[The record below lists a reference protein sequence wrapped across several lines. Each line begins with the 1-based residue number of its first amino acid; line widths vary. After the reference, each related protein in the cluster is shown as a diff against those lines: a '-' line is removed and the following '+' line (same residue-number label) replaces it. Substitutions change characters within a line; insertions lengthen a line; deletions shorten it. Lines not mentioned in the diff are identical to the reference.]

1 MFTLLL
7 LQSTLCYNILLK
19 VKIIYIEF
27 KPKFGGTVLS
37 KRLRVTKQVSAEEIA
52 QQYKYIDTIK
62 NYNQDITTQS
72 GKPMR
77 YNIETF
83 GCQMN
88 ENDSER
94 LSGMLSEMGYSE
106 CDNRK
111 DSDLIIFNT
120 CCVREN
126 AEQKVYGHLGALKK
140 LKEINPDLIIAV
152 CGCMMQQPEVV
163 DHIKKTYRHVDIVF
177 GTHNLY
183 KFPEL
188 LNSAITTKSTVIDVW
203 DSTGSIA
210 ENMPITRKDNLKAWV
225 TVMYGCNNFCSYCIV
240 PYVRGRERSRSL
252 EEIRNEVEALAR
264 EGCKEITLLGQNVNS
279 YGKDLDGEYTFAG
292 LLRELNR
299 IDGIER
305 IRFMTSHPKDLSD
318 ELIYAM
324 RDCEKVCE
332 HLHLPVQAGST
343 KILADMNRKYT
354 KEQYLDLLS
363 KVKENIPGIS
373 LSTDIIVGFPGETE
387 EDFLETLDVVSKA
400 RFDMAY
406 TFLYSKRTGTPAAKN
421 PDQITEEVKKQ
432 RFDRLLQLQNT
443 VSKEINDE
451 LLGKEVEVLV
461 EGLSKSSK
469 TTYTG
474 RTRGNKIVNFKGS
487 PELVGTLVKVKIDTI
502 QTWSLQGKLVK

>member
-1 MFTLLL
+1 M
-7 LQSTLCYNILLK
+7 
-19 VKIIYIEF
+19 
-27 KPKFGGTVLS
+27 S
-37 KRLRVTKQVSAEEIA
+37 KRVTTQVSAEEIA
-52 QQYKYIDTIK
+52 QQYKYIETLKD
-62 NYNQDITTQS
+62 YNQQKIS
-72 GKPMR
+72 GLGRPVK

-106 CDNRK
+106 CFKRAE
-111 DSDLIIFNT
+111 SDLIIFNT

-140 LKEINPDLIIAV
+140 LKEKKPELIIAI

-163 DHIKKTYRHVDIVF
+163 EHIKRVYRHVDIVF
-177 GTHNLY
+177 GTHNLF

-188 LNSAITTKSTVIDVW
+188 LSNAIETGSTVIDVW

-240 PYVRGRERSRSL
+240 PYVRGRERSRSI
-252 EEIRNEVEALAR
+252 EDIKNEVTKLAG
-264 EGCKEITLLGQNVNS
+264 EGCKEVTLLGQNVNS
-279 YGKDLDGEYTFAG
+279 YGKDIEGEFSFAG
-292 LLRELNR
+292 LLRELNTVE
-299 IDGIER
+299 GIER

-343 KILADMNRKYT
+343 KILEDMNRRYT
-354 KEQYLDLLS
+354 KEQYLALLD

-387 EDFLETLDVVSKA
+387 EDFAETLDVIKQA

-421 PDQITEEVKKQ
+421 PDQIPEEVKKE
-432 RFDRLLQLQNT
+432 RFERLLELQNT
-443 VSKEINDE
+443 VSREINDE

-474 RTRGNKIVNFKGS
+474 RTRENKIVNFKGS
-487 PELVGTLVKVKIDTI
+487 SELVGKLVKVKIDTV
-502 QTWSLQGKLVK
+502 QTWSLLGKVIL

>member
-1 MFTLLL
+1 M
-7 LQSTLCYNILLK
+7 S
-19 VKIIYIEF
+19 E
-27 KPKFGGTVLS
+27 G
-37 KRLRVTKQVSAEEIA
+37 KRITTKVSAEEIN
-52 QQYKYIDTIK
+52 QQYKYIETMK
-62 NYNQDITTQS
+62 QYNQGIIS
-72 GKPMR
+72 GLGKPVR

-106 CDNRK
+106 CSERK

-140 LKEINPDLIIAV
+140 LKETNPNLIIAI
-152 CGCMMQQPEVV
+152 CGCMMQQKEVV
-163 DHIKKTYRHVDIVF
+163 DHIKKTYKHVDIIF

-188 LNSAITTKSTVIDVW
+188 LNTAITTKSTIIDVW

-210 ENMPITRKDNLKAWV
+210 ENMPIARKDNIKAWV

-252 EEIRNEVEALAR
+252 EEIINEVEKLA
-264 EGCKEITLLGQNVNS
+264 EDGCKEITLLGQNVNS
-279 YGKDLDGEYTFAG
+279 YGKDLEGDLTFAG
-292 LLRELNR
+292 LLRELNK
-299 IDGIER
+299 IQGIER

-318 ELIYAM
+318 ELIYVM

-332 HLHLPVQAGST
+332 HLHLPVQSGSS
-343 KILADMNRKYT
+343 KVLDEMNRKYK
-354 KEQYLDLLS
+354 KEQYLELIE
-363 KVKENIPGIS
+363 KVKSNIPGIA

-387 EDFLETLDVVSKA
+387 EDFNETLDVVAKA

-421 PDQITEEVKKQ
+421 PEQIPESVKKQ
-432 RFDRLLQLQNT
+432 RFDKLLELQNT
-443 VSKEINDE
+443 ISKEINDQ
-451 LLGKEVEVLV
+451 LLGKEMEVLV

-474 RTRGNKIVNFKGS
+474 RTRENKIVNFKGS
-487 PELVGTLVKVKIDTI
+487 PDMIGKLVKVKIDEI
-502 QTWSLQGKLVK
+502 QTWSLLGKVAEDQV

>member
-1 MFTLLL
+1 LSEGKRITK
-7 LQSTLCYNILLK
+7 K
-19 VKIIYIEF
+19 VS
-27 KPKFGGTVLS
+27 V
-37 KRLRVTKQVSAEEIA
+37 EEIA
-52 QQYKYIDTIK
+52 QQYAYIETIK
-62 NYNQDITTQS
+62 QHNQDIIAS
-72 GKPMR
+72 FGKPIR
-77 YNIETF
+77 YCIETF

-106 CDNRK
+106 SSSRE

-140 LKEINPDLIIAV
+140 LKETNPNLIIAI
-152 CGCMMQQPEVV
+152 CGCMMQQEEVV
-163 DHIKKTYRHVDIVF
+163 QHIKKTYKHVDIIF

-188 LNSAITTKSTVIDVW
+188 LNTAITTKSTVIDVW

-210 ENMPITRKDNLKAWV
+210 ENMPISRKDKIKAWV

-252 EEIRNEVEALAR
+252 EEIREEVEKLAD

-279 YGKDLDGEYTFAG
+279 YGKDLDGELTFAG
-292 LLRELNR
+292 LLRELDR
-299 IDGIER
+299 IKGIER

-318 ELIYAM
+318 ELIYAI

-332 HLHLPVQAGST
+332 HLHLPVQAGSS
-343 KILADMNRKYT
+343 KILDEMNRKYS
-354 KEQYLDLLS
+354 KEQYLELID
-363 KVKENIPGIS
+363 KVKKHIPGIA
-373 LSTDIIVGFPGETE
+373 LTTDIIVGFPGETE
-387 EDFLETLDVVSKA
+387 EDFNETLDVVSKA

-406 TFLYSKRTGTPAAKN
+406 TFLYSKRTGTPAAKSL
-421 PDQITEEVKKQ
+421 DQVSEEVKKD
-432 RFDRLLQLQNT
+432 RFDRLLDLQNKI
-443 VSKEINDE
+443 SKEINDE

-474 RTRGNKIVNFKGS
+474 RTRENKIVNFKGN
-487 PELVGTLVKVKIDTI
+487 PELVGQLVKVRVDTI
-502 QTWSLQGKLVK
+502 QTWSLLGTLIQ

>member
-1 MFTLLL
+1 M
-7 LQSTLCYNILLK
+7 
-19 VKIIYIEF
+19 
-27 KPKFGGTVLS
+27 S
-37 KRLRVTKQVSAEEIA
+37 KRVTTQVSAEEIA
-52 QQYKYIDTIK
+52 QQYKYIELLRD
-62 NYNQDITTQS
+62 YNQNRISKT
-72 GKPMR
+72 GKPVK
-77 YNIETF
+77 YSIETF

-106 CDNRK
+106 SVKRAE
-111 DSDLIIFNT
+111 SHLVIFNT

-140 LKEINPDLIIAV
+140 LKEKNPELVIAV

-163 DHIKKTYRHVDIVF
+163 EHIRKVYRHVDIVF

-188 LNSAITTKSTVIDVW
+188 LNTAVESKATVIDVW

-210 ENMPITRKDNLKAWV
+210 ENMPIIRKDNLKAWV

-240 PYVRGRERSRSL
+240 PYVRGRERSRSIV
-252 EEIRNEVEALAR
+252 EIKNEVAKLAR

-279 YGKDLDGEYTFAG
+279 YGKDLEGGCTFAG
-292 LLRELNR
+292 LLRELNTV
-299 IDGIER
+299 DGIER

-343 KILADMNRKYT
+343 KILEDMNRRYT
-354 KEQYLDLLS
+354 KEQYLELLG
-363 KVKENIPGIS
+363 KVREHIPGIA

-387 EDFLETLDVVSKA
+387 KDFNETLDVVAKS

-421 PDQITEEVKKQ
+421 PDQVSEEVKKE
-432 RFDRLLQLQNT
+432 RFDRLLELQN
-443 VSKEINDE
+443 SISRDINEE

-474 RTRGNKIVNFKGS
+474 RTRQNKIVNFKGS
-487 PELVGTLVKVKIDTI
+487 PELVGKLVKVKIDSI
-502 QTWSLQGKLVK
+502 QTWSLLGKLV

>member
-1 MFTLLL
+1 MA
-7 LQSTLCYNILLK
+7 YINGG
-19 VKIIYIEF
+19 IY
-27 KPKFGGTVLS
+27 LS
-37 KRLRVTKQVSAEEIA
+37 EGKRITTKVSAEEIN
-52 QQYKYIDTIK
+52 QQYKYIETMK
-62 NYNQDITTQS
+62 QYNQGIIS
-72 GKPMR
+72 NMGKPVR

-106 CDNRK
+106 CSERK

-140 LKEINPDLIIAV
+140 LKETNPNLIIAI
-152 CGCMMQQPEVV
+152 CGCMMQQKEVV
-163 DHIKKTYRHVDIVF
+163 EHIKKTYKHVDIIF

-188 LNSAITTKSTVIDVW
+188 LNTAITTKSTVIDVW

-210 ENMPITRKDNLKAWV
+210 ENMPIARKDNIKAWV

-252 EEIRNEVEALAR
+252 EEIKNEVEKLAAD
-264 EGCKEITLLGQNVNS
+264 GCKEITLLGQNVNS
-279 YGKDLDGEYTFAG
+279 YGKDLEGDVTFAG
-292 LLRELNR
+292 LLRELNK
-299 IDGIER
+299 IQGIER

-318 ELIYAM
+318 DLIYAI

-332 HLHLPVQAGST
+332 HLHLPVQAGSS
-343 KILADMNRKYT
+343 KVLDEMNRKYK
-354 KEQYLDLLS
+354 KEQYLELIE
-363 KVKENIPGIS
+363 KVKSNIPGIA

-387 EDFLETLDVVSKA
+387 EDFSETLDVAAKV

-421 PDQITEEVKKQ
+421 PDQVPEEVKKQ
-432 RFDRLLQLQNT
+432 RFDKLLELQNKI
-443 VSKEINDE
+443 SKEINDE

-461 EGLSKSSK
+461 EGLSKNSK

-474 RTRGNKIVNFKGS
+474 RTRENKIVNFKGS
-487 PELVGTLVKVKIDTI
+487 PDIVGKLVKVKIDEI
-502 QTWSLQGKLVK
+502 QTWSLLGKIAEGQA

>member
-1 MFTLLL
+1 M
-7 LQSTLCYNILLK
+7 
-19 VKIIYIEF
+19 
-27 KPKFGGTVLS
+27 S
-37 KRLRVTKQVSAEEIA
+37 KRVTTQVSAEEIA
-52 QQYKYIDTIK
+52 QQYKYIESIK
-62 NYNQDITTQS
+62 QQIQQIVNTS

-106 CDNRK
+106 CAKRA

-140 LKEINPDLIIAV
+140 LKDINPNLKIAI
-152 CGCMMQQPEVV
+152 CGCMMQQKEVV
-163 DHIKKTYRHVDIVF
+163 EHIKKVYRHVDIIF

-183 KFPEL
+183 KLPEL
-188 LNSAITTKSTVIDVW
+188 LSNAMNSGKTIIDVW
-203 DSTGSIA
+203 ESTGSIA
-210 ENMPITRKDNLKAWV
+210 ENMPIIRRENLKAWV
-225 TVMYGCNNFCSYCIV
+225 TIMYGCNNFCTYCIV

-252 EEIRNEVEALAR
+252 EDIKNEVSKLA
-264 EGCKEITLLGQNVNS
+264 EDGCKEITLLGQNVNS
-279 YGKDLDGEYTFAG
+279 YGNDLDDNISFAM
-292 LLRELNR
+292 LLRELNE
-299 IDGIER
+299 IEGIER

-318 ELIYAM
+318 ELIAAM
-324 RDCEKVCE
+324 RDCDSVCE
-332 HLHLPVQAGST
+332 HLHLPVQSGST
-343 KILADMNRKYT
+343 KILDEMNRKYT
-354 KEQYLDLLS
+354 KEQYLELVS
-363 KVKENIPGIS
+363 RIKEQIPDIS
-373 LSTDIIVGFPGETE
+373 MSTDIIVGFPGETE
-387 EDFLETLDVVSKA
+387 EDFAETLDVVSKA

-421 PDQITEEVKKQ
+421 PDQVPEDTKKE
-432 RFDRLLQLQNT
+432 RFDRLLELQN
-443 VSKEINDE
+443 SISREINDE

-474 RTRGNKIVNFKGS
+474 RTRGNKIVNLKGR
-487 PELVGTLVKVKIDTI
+487 EDLVGKLVKVKIETV
-502 QTWSLQGKLVK
+502 QTWSLLGKLVEDNLVFN

>member
-1 MFTLLL
+1 M
-7 LQSTLCYNILLK
+7 
-19 VKIIYIEF
+19 
-27 KPKFGGTVLS
+27 S
-37 KRLRVTKQVSAEEIA
+37 KRVTTQVSAGEIA
-52 QQYKYIDTIK
+52 QQYKYIETLRD
-62 NYNQDITTQS
+62 YNQNRILTI
-72 GKPMR
+72 GRPVK

-106 CDNRK
+106 SAKRAE
-111 DSDLIIFNT
+111 SDLIIFNT

-140 LKEINPDLIIAV
+140 LKENNPEIVIAI

-163 DHIKKTYRHVDIVF
+163 EHIRKVYRHVDIVF

-188 LNSAITTKSTVIDVW
+188 LNTAVESRQTVIDVW

-240 PYVRGRERSRSL
+240 PYVRGRERSRSM
-252 EEIRNEVEALAR
+252 EDIKNEVVRLAM

-279 YGKDLDGEYTFAG
+279 YGKDLEGGYTFAG
-292 LLRELNR
+292 LLRELNTV
-299 IDGIER
+299 DGIER

-343 KILADMNRKYT
+343 RILDEMNRRYT
-354 KEQYLDLLS
+354 KEQYLELVE
-363 KVKENIPGIS
+363 KIKTHIPGIA

-387 EDFLETLDVVSKA
+387 EDFSETLDIVAKA

-421 PDQITEEVKKQ
+421 PDQVPEEVKKE
-432 RFDRLLQLQNT
+432 RFDRLLALQN
-443 VSKEINDE
+443 SISREINDE
-451 LLGKEVEVLV
+451 LLGKEAEVLV

-474 RTRGNKIVNFKGS
+474 RTRENKIVNFKGS
-487 PELVGTLVKVKIDTI
+487 PELVGKLVRIKIDTI
-502 QTWSLQGKLVK
+502 QTWSLLGKLI

>member
-1 MFTLLL
+1 M
-7 LQSTLCYNILLK
+7 
-19 VKIIYIEF
+19 
-27 KPKFGGTVLS
+27 S
-37 KRLRVTKQVSAEEIA
+37 KRVTTQVSAEEIA
-52 QQYKYIDTIK
+52 QQYKYIEMLKD
-62 NYNQDITTQS
+62 YNQARIKET
-72 GKPMR
+72 GKPAK
-77 YNIETF
+77 YIIETF

-106 CDNRK
+106 SFKRAE
-111 DSDLIIFNT
+111 SDLVIFNT

-140 LKEINPDLIIAV
+140 IKEKNPEMVIAI

-163 DHIKKTYRHVDIVF
+163 EHIKKVYKHVDIVF

-188 LNSAITTKSTVIDVW
+188 LNTAIDTKATVIDVW

-210 ENMPITRKDNLKAWV
+210 ENMPITRKDSLKAWV

-240 PYVRGRERSRSL
+240 PYVRGRERSRGI
-252 EEIRNEVEALAR
+252 EEIKNEVQKLAQ

-279 YGKDLDGEYTFAG
+279 YGKELAGEYTFAG
-292 LLRELNR
+292 LLRELNT
-299 IDGIER
+299 IEGIER

-318 ELIYAM
+318 ELIYAI

-343 KILADMNRKYT
+343 TILDDMNRRYT
-354 KEQYLDLLS
+354 KEQYLELVER
-363 KVKENIPGIS
+363 VKTHIPGIA

-387 EDFLETLDVVSKA
+387 EDFAETLDVVAKA

-406 TFLYSKRTGTPAAKN
+406 TFLYSKRTGTPAATK
-421 PDQITEEVKKQ
+421 EEQVSEETKKE
-432 RFDRLLQLQNT
+432 RFDRLLALQNT
-443 VSKEINDE
+443 ISREINDE

-474 RTRGNKIVNFKGS
+474 RTRENKIVNFKGS
-487 PELVGTLVKVKIDTI
+487 PELIGKLVTVKIDTI
-502 QTWSLQGKLVK
+502 QTWSLLGKIVQ

>member
-1 MFTLLL
+1 M
-7 LQSTLCYNILLK
+7 
-19 VKIIYIEF
+19 
-27 KPKFGGTVLS
+27 S
-37 KRLRVTKQVSAEEIA
+37 KRVTTQVSAEEIA
-52 QQYKYIDTIK
+52 QQYKYIEMLK
-62 NYNQDITTQS
+62 EYNQARVKET
-72 GKPMR
+72 GKPVK
-77 YNIETF
+77 YIIETF

-106 CDNRK
+106 SFKRTE
-111 DSDLIIFNT
+111 SDLVIFNT

-140 LKEINPDLIIAV
+140 LKERNPGLVIAI

-163 DHIKKTYRHVDIVF
+163 EHIKKVYKHVDIVF

-188 LNSAITTKSTVIDVW
+188 LNTAIETKAAVIDVW

-210 ENMPITRKDNLKAWV
+210 ENMPITRKDSLKAWV

-240 PYVRGRERSRSL
+240 PYVRGRERSRGL
-252 EEIRNEVEALAR
+252 EEIKNEVQKLAL

-279 YGKDLDGEYTFAG
+279 YGKDLAGEFTFAG
-292 LLRELNR
+292 LLRELNT
-299 IDGIER
+299 IEGIER

-324 RDCEKVCE
+324 RDCDKVCE

-343 KILADMNRKYT
+343 RILDDMNRRYT
-354 KEQYLDLLS
+354 KEQYLELLE
-363 KVKENIPGIS
+363 KVKTHIPGIA
-373 LSTDIIVGFPGETE
+373 LSTDIIVGFPGESE
-387 EDFLETLDVVSKA
+387 EDFAETLDVVAKA

-406 TFLYSKRTGTPAAKN
+406 TFLYSKRTGTPAATKEN
-421 PDQITEEVKKQ
+421 QVSEETKKE
-432 RFDRLLQLQNT
+432 RFDRLLALQNT
-443 VSKEINDE
+443 ISREINDE

-461 EGLSKSSK
+461 EGLSKSCK

-474 RTRGNKIVNFKGS
+474 RTRENKIVNFKGS
-487 PELVGTLVKVKIDTI
+487 PEIAGKLVRVKIDTI
-502 QTWSLQGKLVK
+502 QTWSLLGKIVQQQ

>member
-1 MFTLLL
+1 M
-7 LQSTLCYNILLK
+7 
-19 VKIIYIEF
+19 
-27 KPKFGGTVLS
+27 S
-37 KRLRVTKQVSAEEIA
+37 KRVTTQVSAEEIA
-52 QQYKYIDTIK
+52 QQYKYIESIK
-62 NYNQDITTQS
+62 QQIQQIVNTT

-106 CDNRK
+106 CAKRA

-140 LKEINPDLIIAV
+140 LKDINPNLKIAI
-152 CGCMMQQPEVV
+152 CGCMMQQKEVV
-163 DHIKKTYRHVDIVF
+163 EHIKKVYRHVDIIF

-183 KFPEL
+183 KLPEL
-188 LNSAITTKSTVIDVW
+188 LNNAMNSDKTIIDVW
-203 DSTGSIA
+203 ESTGSIA
-210 ENMPITRKDNLKAWV
+210 ENMPIIRRENLKAWV
-225 TVMYGCNNFCSYCIV
+225 TIMYGCNNFCTYCIV

-252 EEIRNEVEALAR
+252 EDIKNEVNKLAKD
-264 EGCKEITLLGQNVNS
+264 GCKEITLLGQNVNS
-279 YGKDLDGEYTFAG
+279 YGKDLDDNISFAM
-292 LLRELNR
+292 LLRELNE
-299 IDGIER
+299 IEGIER

-318 ELIYAM
+318 ELIAAM
-324 RDCEKVCE
+324 RDCDSVCE
-332 HLHLPVQAGST
+332 HLHLPVQSGST
-343 KILADMNRKYT
+343 KVLDEMNRKYT
-354 KEQYLDLLS
+354 KEQYLEL
-363 KVKENIPGIS
+363 VRRIKEQIPDIS
-373 LSTDIIVGFPGETE
+373 MSTDIIVGFPGETE
-387 EDFLETLDVVSKA
+387 EDFSETMDVVSKA

-421 PDQITEEVKKQ
+421 PDQVPEEVKKE
-432 RFDRLLQLQNT
+432 RFDRLLELQN
-443 VSKEINDE
+443 SISREINDE

-474 RTRGNKIVNFKGS
+474 RTRGNKIVNFKGR
-487 PELVGTLVKVKIDTI
+487 EDLVGRLVKVRIETV
-502 QTWSLQGKLVK
+502 QTWSLLGKLVE

>member
-1 MFTLLL
+1 M
-7 LQSTLCYNILLK
+7 
-19 VKIIYIEF
+19 
-27 KPKFGGTVLS
+27 S
-37 KRLRVTKQVSAEEIA
+37 KRVTTQVSAEEIA
-52 QQYKYIDTIK
+52 QQYKYIEMLKD
-62 NYNQDITTQS
+62 YNQTRIKET
-72 GKPMR
+72 GKPVK
-77 YNIETF
+77 YIIETF

-106 CDNRK
+106 SFKRAE
-111 DSDLIIFNT
+111 SDLVIFNT

-140 LKEINPDLIIAV
+140 LKEKNPELIIAI

-163 DHIKKTYRHVDIVF
+163 EHIKKVYKHVDIVF

-188 LNSAITTKSTVIDVW
+188 LNTAIDTKATVIDVW

-210 ENMPITRKDNLKAWV
+210 ENMPITRKDSLKAWV

-240 PYVRGRERSRSL
+240 PYVRGRERSRSM
-252 EEIRNEVEALAR
+252 EEIKNEVQKLAQ

-279 YGKDLDGEYTFAG
+279 YGKDLAGEYTFAG
-292 LLRELNR
+292 LLRELNT
-299 IDGIER
+299 IEGIER

-318 ELIYAM
+318 ELIYAI

-343 KILADMNRKYT
+343 KILDDMNRRYT
-354 KEQYLDLLS
+354 KEQYLELLE
-363 KVKENIPGIS
+363 KVKTHIPGIA

-387 EDFLETLDVVSKA
+387 EDFAETLDVVAKA

-406 TFLYSKRTGTPAAKN
+406 TFLYSKRTGTPAATKE
-421 PDQITEEVKKQ
+421 DQVSEETKKE
-432 RFDRLLQLQNT
+432 RFDRLLALQNT
-443 VSKEINDE
+443 ISREINDE

-474 RTRGNKIVNFKGS
+474 RTRENKIVNFKGS
-487 PELVGTLVKVKIDTI
+487 PELVGKLVTVKIDTI
-502 QTWSLQGKLVK
+502 QTWSLVGKVVE

>member
-1 MFTLLL
+1 
-7 LQSTLCYNILLK
+7 
-19 VKIIYIEF
+19 
-27 KPKFGGTVLS
+27 LS
-37 KRLRVTKQVSAEEIA
+37 KRVTTQVSAEEIA
-52 QQYKYIDTIK
+52 QQYKYIEMLKD
-62 NYNQDITTQS
+62 YNQDRVKET
-72 GKPMR
+72 GKPVK
-77 YNIETF
+77 YCIETF

-106 CDNRK
+106 SSDRAE
-111 DSDLIIFNT
+111 SDLIIFNT

-140 LKEINPDLIIAV
+140 LKESNPQLIIAI

-163 DHIKKTYRHVDIVF
+163 EHIKKVYRHVDIVF

-188 LNSAITTKSTVIDVW
+188 LNTAIETKSPVIDVW

-210 ENMPITRKDNLKAWV
+210 ENMPIARKDSIKAWV

-240 PYVRGRERSRSL
+240 PYVRGRERSRGM
-252 EEIRNEVEALAR
+252 EEIKNEVIKLAQD
-264 EGCKEITLLGQNVNS
+264 GCKEITLLGQNVNS
-279 YGKDLDGEYTFAG
+279 YGKDLAEGYTFAD
-292 LLRELNR
+292 LLRELNT

-318 ELIYAM
+318 ELIFAI

-343 KILADMNRKYT
+343 KILKDMNRRYT
-354 KEQYLDLLS
+354 KEQYLELVE
-363 KVKENIPGIS
+363 KVKTHIPGIA
-373 LSTDIIVGFPGETE
+373 LTTDIIVGFPGETD
-387 EDFLETLDVVSKA
+387 EDFAETLDVVAKA

-406 TFLYSKRTGTPAAKN
+406 TFLYSKRTGTPAASKE
-421 PDQITEEVKKQ
+421 DQVPEEIKKK
-432 RFDRLLQLQNT
+432 RFDKLLALQNT
-443 VSKEINDE
+443 ISREINDE

-461 EGLSKSSK
+461 EGLSKNSK

-474 RTRGNKIVNFKGS
+474 RTRENKIVNFKGS
-487 PELVGTLVKVKIDTI
+487 PEIVGKLVKVKIDTI
-502 QTWSLQGKLVK
+502 QTWSLLGKLIQ

>member
-1 MFTLLL
+1 M
-7 LQSTLCYNILLK
+7 
-19 VKIIYIEF
+19 
-27 KPKFGGTVLS
+27 S
-37 KRLRVTKQVSAEEIA
+37 KRVTTQVSAEEIA
-52 QQYKYIDTIK
+52 QQYKYIEALK
-62 NYNQDITTQS
+62 QFNQDLVTKT
-72 GKPMR
+72 GKPVK

-106 CDNRK
+106 CFKRAE
-111 DSDLIIFNT
+111 SDLIIFNT

-140 LKEINPDLIIAV
+140 LKEGNPNLIIAI

-163 DHIKKTYRHVDIVF
+163 EHIKKVYRHVDIVF

-188 LNSAITTKSTVIDVW
+188 LNSAVETGETVIDVW
-203 DSTGSIA
+203 ESTGSIA

-240 PYVRGRERSRSL
+240 PYVRGRERSRSID
-252 EEIRNEVEALAR
+252 EIKNEAIKLAE

-279 YGKDLDGEYTFAG
+279 YGKDLEGEYSFAG
-292 LLRELNR
+292 LLRELNTV
-299 IDGIER
+299 DGIER

-318 ELIYAM
+318 ELIFAM

-343 KILADMNRKYT
+343 RILDEMNRRYSKD
-354 KEQYLDLLS
+354 QYLELLD
-363 KVKENIPGIS
+363 KVKAHIPGIS

-387 EDFLETLDVVSKA
+387 EDFSETLDVVAKA
-400 RFDMAY
+400 KFDMAY

-421 PDQITEEVKKQ
+421 PDQVSDETKKE
-432 RFDRLLQLQNT
+432 RFDRLLALQN
-443 VSKEINDE
+443 SISREINDE

-469 TTYTG
+469 TTNTG
-474 RTRGNKIVNFKGS
+474 RTRENKIVNFKGN
-487 PELVGTLVKVKIDTI
+487 PELIGKLVKVKIDTI
-502 QTWSLQGKLVK
+502 QTWSLLGKLV

>member
-1 MFTLLL
+1 M
-7 LQSTLCYNILLK
+7 SEGK
-19 VKIIYIEF
+19 
-27 KPKFGGTVLS
+27 
-37 KRLRVTKQVSAEEIA
+37 RVTRQVSAEDIA

-62 NYNQDITTQS
+62 QYNQDIIS
-72 GKPMR
+72 RLGKPMR

-94 LSGMLSEMGYSE
+94 LSGMLSEMGYSD
-106 CDNRK
+106 CFNRK

-140 LKEINPDLIIAV
+140 LKEANPNLVIGI

-163 DHIKKTYRHVDIVF
+163 EHIKKVYRHVDIIF

-188 LNSAITTKSTVIDVW
+188 LNEAVTTRKTVIDVW

-210 ENMPITRKDNLKAWV
+210 ENMPISRRENLKAWV

-240 PYVRGRERSRSL
+240 PYVRGRERSRGL
-252 EEIRNEVEALAR
+252 EEIRTEVETLAKD
-264 EGCKEITLLGQNVNS
+264 GCKEITLLGQNVNS
-279 YGKDLDGEYTFAG
+279 YGKDLEGDMTFAA
-292 LLRELNR
+292 LLRGLNK

-318 ELIYAM
+318 ELIYAI

-332 HLHLPVQAGST
+332 HLHLPVQAGSS
-343 KILADMNRKYT
+343 KILEEMNRKYT
-354 KEQYLDLLS
+354 KEQYLDLVA
-363 KVKENIPGIS
+363 KVKEQIPGIS
-373 LSTDIIVGFPGETE
+373 LSTDIIVGFPGETDT
-387 EDFLETLDVVSKA
+387 DFEETLDVVARA

-421 PDQITEEVKKQ
+421 PDQIPEEIKKQ
-432 RFDRLLQLQNT
+432 RFEKLLALQNT
-443 VSKEINDE
+443 ISKEINDE

-461 EGLSKSSK
+461 EGLSKNSK

-474 RTRGNKIVNFKGS
+474 RTRENKIVNFKGS
-487 PELVGTLVKVKIDTI
+487 PELVGKLVKVKIDTV
-502 QTWSLQGKLVK
+502 QTWSLLGKLVK

>member
-1 MFTLLL
+1 M
-7 LQSTLCYNILLK
+7 S
-19 VKIIYIEF
+19 E
-27 KPKFGGTVLS
+27 G
-37 KRLRVTKQVSAEEIA
+37 KRITTKVSAEEIN
-52 QQYKYIDTIK
+52 QQYKYIETMK
-62 NYNQDITTQS
+62 QYNQGIIS
-72 GKPMR
+72 GLGKPVR

-106 CDNRK
+106 CSERK

-140 LKEINPDLIIAV
+140 LKETNPNLIIAI
-152 CGCMMQQPEVV
+152 CGCMMQQKEVV
-163 DHIKKTYRHVDIVF
+163 EHIKKTYKHVDIIF

-188 LNSAITTKSTVIDVW
+188 LNTAITTKSTVIDVW

-210 ENMPITRKDNLKAWV
+210 ENMPIARKDNIKAWV

-252 EEIRNEVEALAR
+252 EEIKNEVEKLAND
-264 EGCKEITLLGQNVNS
+264 GCKEITLLGQNVNS
-279 YGKDLDGEYTFAG
+279 YGKDLEGDLTFAG
-292 LLRELNR
+292 LLRELDK
-299 IDGIER
+299 IQGIER

-318 ELIYAM
+318 ELIFAI
-324 RDCEKVCE
+324 RDCDKVCE
-332 HLHLPVQAGST
+332 HLHLPVQAGSS
-343 KILADMNRKYT
+343 KVLDEMNRKYS
-354 KEQYLDLLS
+354 KEQYLELIE
-363 KVKENIPGIS
+363 KVKSNIPGIA

-387 EDFLETLDVVSKA
+387 EDFNETLDVVAKA

-421 PDQITEEVKKQ
+421 PEQVPESVKKQ
-432 RFDRLLQLQNT
+432 RFDKLLELQNT
-443 VSKEINDE
+443 ISKEINDE
-451 LLGKEVEVLV
+451 LLGKEMEVLV

-474 RTRGNKIVNFKGS
+474 RTRENKIVNFKGN
-487 PELVGTLVKVKIDTI
+487 PDMVGKLVKVKIEEI
-502 QTWSLQGKLVK
+502 QTWSLLGKIVEG

>member
-1 MFTLLL
+1 M
-7 LQSTLCYNILLK
+7 
-19 VKIIYIEF
+19 
-27 KPKFGGTVLS
+27 S
-37 KRLRVTKQVSAEEIA
+37 KRVTTQVSAEEIA
-52 QQYKYIDTIK
+52 QQYKYIELLRD
-62 NYNQDITTQS
+62 YNQARIS
-72 GKPMR
+72 RLGRPVK

-106 CDNRK
+106 SAKRT

-140 LKEINPDLIIAV
+140 LKENNPELIIAI

-163 DHIKKTYRHVDIVF
+163 EHIRKVYRHVDIVF

-188 LNSAITTKSTVIDVW
+188 LNTAVENGGTVIDVW

-210 ENMPITRKDNLKAWV
+210 ENMPITRKESLKAWV

-240 PYVRGRERSRSL
+240 PYVRGRERSRDI
-252 EEIRNEVEALAR
+252 EEIRNEVVKLAQ
-264 EGCKEITLLGQNVNS
+264 EGCREITLLGQNVNS
-279 YGKDLDGEYTFAG
+279 YGQDLEGNYSFAG
-292 LLRELNR
+292 LLRELDR

-305 IRFMTSHPKDLSD
+305 IRFMTSHPKDLSE

-324 RDCEKVCE
+324 RDCKKVCG

-343 KILADMNRKYT
+343 KILEKMNRKYS
-354 KEQYLDLLS
+354 KEQYLELVE
-363 KVKENIPGIS
+363 KVRKHIPDIS

-387 EDFLETLDVVSKA
+387 EDFAETLDVVSKA

-406 TFLYSKRTGTPAAKN
+406 TFLYSKRTGTPAAKAA
-421 PDQITEEVKKQ
+421 DQIPEEVKKE
-432 RFDRLLQLQNT
+432 RFDKLLELQNS
-443 VSKEINDE
+443 VSRHINDR

-474 RTRGNKIVNFKGS
+474 RTRENKIVNFKGN
-487 PELVGTLVKVKIDTI
+487 PNLVGSLVRVKIDTV
-502 QTWSLQGKLVK
+502 QTWSLLGKLV

>member
-1 MFTLLL
+1 M
-7 LQSTLCYNILLK
+7 
-19 VKIIYIEF
+19 
-27 KPKFGGTVLS
+27 S
-37 KRLRVTKQVSAEEIA
+37 KRVTTQVSAEEIA
-52 QQYKYIDTIK
+52 QQYKYIEMLKD
-62 NYNQDITTQS
+62 YNQTRIKET
-72 GKPMR
+72 GKPVK
-77 YNIETF
+77 YIIETF

-106 CDNRK
+106 SVKRAE
-111 DSDLIIFNT
+111 SDLVIFNT

-140 LKEINPDLIIAV
+140 LKEKNPELIIAI

-163 DHIKKTYRHVDIVF
+163 EHIKKVYKHVDIVF

-188 LNSAITTKSTVIDVW
+188 LNTAIDTKATVINVW

-210 ENMPITRKDNLKAWV
+210 ENMPITRKDSLKAWV

-240 PYVRGRERSRSL
+240 PYVRGRERSRSM
-252 EEIRNEVEALAR
+252 EEIKNEVQKLAQ

-279 YGKDLDGEYTFAG
+279 YGKDLAGEYTFAG
-292 LLRELNR
+292 LLRELNT
-299 IDGIER
+299 IEGIER

-318 ELIYAM
+318 ELIYAI

-343 KILADMNRKYT
+343 KILDDMNRRYT
-354 KEQYLDLLS
+354 KEQYLELLE
-363 KVKENIPGIS
+363 KVKTHIPGIA

-387 EDFLETLDVVSKA
+387 EDFAETLDVVAKA

-406 TFLYSKRTGTPAAKN
+406 TFLYSKRTGTPAATKE
-421 PDQITEEVKKQ
+421 DQVSEETKKE
-432 RFDRLLQLQNT
+432 RFDRLLALQNT
-443 VSKEINDE
+443 ISREINDE

-474 RTRGNKIVNFKGS
+474 RTRENKIVNFKGS
-487 PELVGTLVKVKIDTI
+487 PEIVGKLVTVKIDTI
-502 QTWSLQGKLVK
+502 QTWSLVGKVVE

>member
-1 MFTLLL
+1 M
-7 LQSTLCYNILLK
+7 
-19 VKIIYIEF
+19 
-27 KPKFGGTVLS
+27 S
-37 KRLRVTKQVSAEEIA
+37 KRVTTQVSAEEIA
-52 QQYKYIDTIK
+52 QQYKYIELLRD
-62 NYNQDITTQS
+62 YNQARIFRL
-72 GKPMR
+72 GRPVK

-106 CDNRK
+106 SAKRT

-140 LKEINPDLIIAV
+140 LKENNPELIIAI

-163 DHIKKTYRHVDIVF
+163 EHIRKVYRHVDIVF

-183 KFPEL
+183 KFPQL
-188 LNSAITTKSTVIDVW
+188 LNTAVESSGTVIDVW

-210 ENMPITRKDNLKAWV
+210 ENMPITRKESLKAWV

-240 PYVRGRERSRSL
+240 PYVRGRERSRDI
-252 EEIRNEVEALAR
+252 EEIRNEVVKLAR
-264 EGCKEITLLGQNVNS
+264 EGCREITLLGQNVNS
-279 YGKDLDGEYTFAG
+279 YGQDLEGDYSFAG
-292 LLRELNR
+292 LLRELDR

-305 IRFMTSHPKDLSD
+305 IRFMTSHPKDLSE

-324 RDCEKVCE
+324 RDYKKVCG

-343 KILADMNRKYT
+343 KILEKMNRKYS
-354 KEQYLDLLS
+354 KEQYLELVE
-363 KVKENIPGIS
+363 KVRKHIPDIS

-387 EDFLETLDVVSKA
+387 EDFAETLDVVAKA

-406 TFLYSKRTGTPAAKN
+406 TFLYSKRTGTPAAKAA
-421 PDQITEEVKKQ
+421 DQIPEEIKKE
-432 RFDRLLQLQNT
+432 RFDRLLDLQNS
-443 VSKEINDE
+443 VSRHINDR

-474 RTRGNKIVNFKGS
+474 RTRENKIVNFKGN
-487 PELVGTLVKVKIDTI
+487 PNLVGSLVRVKIDTV
-502 QTWSLQGKLVK
+502 QTWSLLGKLV

>member
-1 MFTLLL
+1 M
-7 LQSTLCYNILLK
+7 
-19 VKIIYIEF
+19 
-27 KPKFGGTVLS
+27 S
-37 KRLRVTKQVSAEEIA
+37 KRVTTQVSAEEIA
-52 QQYKYIDTIK
+52 QQYKYIEMLKD
-62 NYNQDITTQS
+62 YNQTRIKET
-72 GKPMR
+72 GKPVK
-77 YNIETF
+77 YIIETF

-106 CDNRK
+106 SIKRAE
-111 DSDLIIFNT
+111 SDLVIFNT

-126 AEQKVYGHLGALKK
+126 AELKVYGHLGALKK
-140 LKEINPDLIIAV
+140 LKEKNPELVIAI

-163 DHIKKTYRHVDIVF
+163 EHIKKVYKHVDIVF

-188 LNSAITTKSTVIDVW
+188 LSTAIETKNTVIDVW

-210 ENMPITRKDNLKAWV
+210 ENMPITRKDSLKAWV

-240 PYVRGRERSRSL
+240 PYVRGRERSRGM
-252 EEIRNEVEALAR
+252 EEIKNEVQKLAQ

-279 YGKDLDGEYTFAG
+279 YGKDLSGEYTFAG
-292 LLRELNR
+292 LLRELNT
-299 IDGIER
+299 IEGIER

-343 KILADMNRKYT
+343 KILDDMNRRYT
-354 KEQYLDLLS
+354 KEQYLELLE
-363 KVKENIPGIS
+363 KVKTHIPGIS

-387 EDFLETLDVVSKA
+387 EDFAETLDVVSKA

-406 TFLYSKRTGTPAAKN
+406 TFLYSKRTGTPAATKE
-421 PDQITEEVKKQ
+421 DQVSEETKKE
-432 RFDRLLQLQNT
+432 RFDRLLALQNT
-443 VSKEINDE
+443 ISREINDE

-474 RTRGNKIVNFKGS
+474 RTRENKIVNFKGS
-487 PELVGTLVKVKIDTI
+487 PEIVGKLVRVKLDTI
-502 QTWSLQGKLVK
+502 QTWSLLGEIVQ